1 MKEFK
6 LDNEPKITSG
16 FKVPDGYFENLENSV
31 LKKITETEKETPVFT
46 LFTRRNWILAV
57 AAVFV
62 IALSIPIVNQ
72 LNTSKN
78 VIDEVQLE
86 NYLAEQSTVSED
98 DIVELLDEQ
107 KIQQIKLELN
117 VDSNE
122 LEETL
127 LTNSNLEDYIIN

>member
-16 FKVPDGYFENLENSV
+16 FNAPDGYFENFENAV
-31 LKKITETEKETPVFT
+31 MTKLTEKETTVID
-46 LFTRRNWILAV
+46 LFTRRKWVV
-57 AAVFV
+57 AIAAIFV

-72 LNTSKN
+72 ISTSTTK
-78 VIDEVQLE
+78 IDAVQLE
-86 NYLAEQSTVSED
+86 NYLAEQSSLAED
-98 DIVELLDEQ
+98 DIVELLDHD

-117 VDSNE
+117 VDSYE

-127 LTNSNLEDYIIN
+127 LNSTNLEDYIIN

>member
-16 FKVPDGYFENLENSV
+16 FNATDGYFENFENAV
-31 LKKITETEKETPVFT
+31 MTKLTEKETTVID
-46 LFTRRNWILAV
+46 LFTRRKWVV
-57 AAVFV
+57 AIAAIFV

-72 LNTSKN
+72 ISTSTTK
-78 VIDEVQLE
+78 IDAVQLE
-86 NYLAEQSTVSED
+86 NYLAEQSSLAED
-98 DIVELLDEQ
+98 DIVELLDHD

-117 VDSNE
+117 VDSYE

-127 LTNSNLEDYIIN
+127 LNSTNLEDYIIN

>member
-16 FKVPDGYFENLENSV
+16 FKIPNGYFENLENSV
-31 LKKITETEKETPVFT
+31 LSKITEKETPVFS
-46 LFTRRNWILAV
+46 LFAERNWIIAV

-78 VIDEVQLE
+78 AIDEVQLE

-107 KIQQIKLELN
+107 KIQQIKIELN

-122 LEETL
+122 LEEAL

>member
-6 LDNEPKITSG
+6 LENEPKITSG

>member
-16 FKVPDGYFENLENSV
+16 FNAPDSYFENFENAV
-31 LKKITETEKETPVFT
+31 MTKITEKETTVFS
-46 LFTRRNWILAV
+46 LFTKRKWVIAV
-57 AAVFV
+57 AAIFV

-72 LNTSKN
+72 ISTSTTK
-78 VIDEVQLE
+78 IDAVQLE
-86 NYLAEQSTVSED
+86 NYLAEQSSLAED
-98 DIVELLDEQ
+98 DIVELLDHD

-117 VDSNE
+117 VDSYE

-127 LTNSNLEDYIIN
+127 LNSTNLEDYIIN

>member
-16 FKVPDGYFENLENSV
+16 FNAPDGYFENFENAV
-31 LKKITETEKETPVFT
+31 MTKLTEKETTVFS
-46 LFTRRNWILAV
+46 LFTKRKWVIAV
-57 AAVFV
+57 AAIFV

-72 LNTSKN
+72 ISTSTAK
-78 VIDEVQLE
+78 IDAVQLE
-86 NYLAEQSTVSED
+86 NYLAEQSSLAED
-98 DIVELLDEQ
+98 EIVELLDHD

-117 VDSNE
+117 VDSYE

-127 LTNSNLEDYIIN
+127 LNSTNLEDYIIN

>member
-16 FKVPDGYFENLENSV
+16 FKAPDGYFENFENAV
-31 LKKITETEKETPVFT
+31 MTKLTEKETTVID
-46 LFTRRNWILAV
+46 LFTRRKWVV
-57 AAVFV
+57 AIAAIFV

-72 LNTSKN
+72 ISTSTTK
-78 VIDEVQLE
+78 IDAVQLE
-86 NYLAEQSTVSED
+86 NYLAEQSSLAED
-98 DIVELLDEQ
+98 DIVELLDHD

-117 VDSNE
+117 VDSYE

-127 LTNSNLEDYIIN
+127 LTSSNLEDYIIN